1 MSKRMKRNRRRVRP
15 ANNKTK
21 SNVTVSSNG
30 KCASVTISE
39 QPLRIIAKDLSIL
52 TTLSLE
58 QLLDILDQIAQANN
72 YIKYY
77 DVWKTAVQYILS
89 HLGSKQLKVE
99 LSQLRQEVNELREK
113 IEDLCIIDP
122 TDYLGDDDYDDYDDY
137 DDLDGE
143 DWHETEDEIETKNI
157 NNDDSGKETDP
168 ENGNDDCGAKLDIL
182 SEKEIT
188 DGIETNEKKDSQVE
202 INNLGTEILNK
213 N

>member
-1 MSKRMKRNRRRVRP
+1 MSKRVKRNRRRVRP

-30 KCASVTISE
+30 KCAIVTISE
-39 QPLRIIAKDLSIL
+39 QSLRIIAKDLSIL

-122 TDYLGDDDYDDYDDY
+122 TDYLGDDDYDDYDY

-168 ENGNDDCGAKLDIL
+168 ENGNDDCGAKSDIL